1 MGYVYYRGK
10 RLNQRTIDMIER
22 VEKRLGYKLEIMQGS
37 YNAGG
42 VSASAGTHDG
52 GGVIDVRAGSDYKNK
67 VLQMRKT
74 GFAAWYRPYRPGVWP
89 AHIHAVAI
97 GDKELSS
104 GARAQVAEYYNG
116 GDGLAG
122 TARDNGPRLNPIP
135 VWYVNL
141 PNQSLK
147 WTQFCMRLKNPRRP
161 RRAVKRI
168 QALLNYRR
176 NERLLVDG
184 IAGPKTKAAYTRWER
199 HIGVKSPNHIPGKYS
214 LRKLFAGFYDVV
226 L

>member
-97 GDKELSS
+97 
-104 GARAQVAEYYNG
+104 
-116 GDGLAG
+116 
-122 TARDNGPRLNPIP
+122 
-135 VWYVNL
+135 
-141 PNQSLK
+141 
-147 WTQFCMRLKNPRRP
+147 
-161 RRAVKRI
+161 
-168 QALLNYRR
+168 
-176 NERLLVDG
+176 
-184 IAGPKTKAAYTRWER
+184 
-199 HIGVKSPNHIPGKYS
+199 
-214 LRKLFAGFYDVV
+214 
-226 L
+226 